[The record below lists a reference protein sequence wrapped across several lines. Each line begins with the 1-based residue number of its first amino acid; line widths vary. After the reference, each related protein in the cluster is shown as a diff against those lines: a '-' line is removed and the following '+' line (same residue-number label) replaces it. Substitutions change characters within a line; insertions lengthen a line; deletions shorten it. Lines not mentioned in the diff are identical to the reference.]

1 METFNA
7 TREHHTPILT
17 REPSWEE
24 IQNLFDFDRGY
35 IQLAAAQFIVSHPKP
50 LTEAIEYY
58 RNKINEQPVL
68 YTQENEDSKLE
79 RVRQACAECMNIAD
93 PNNIALTEST
103 SMGLGTIYSGLDLGP
118 GDEIVTTE
126 YDHYT
131 HHESIRY
138 ACLRSG
144 ATFRKISLYEDL
156 ANVTVTEIVES
167 VVQNITDQTRIVGI
181 TWVHS
186 GSGLKL
192 PVPQISDAIA
202 KINET
207 REENKILLVLDGV
220 HGFGVELESFPELGC
235 QFFISGCHKWLYG
248 PRGTGF
254 IAATPQAWQHVTPII
269 PSFTDVMD
277 MVIEGDGRP
286 RKMDGKQ
293 MTPGGFH
300 AFEHRWALYDAF
312 TLMKSFGKQHVYNR
326 IHHLARTCKEGLAS
340 MPHIILHT
348 PMDDSLSAG
357 IVSFEIK
364 DYNTKEAVEELNRRR
379 LVVTASPYKKS
390 YVRITPGIYNTE
402 AEIDKALSIIDTL
415 HR

>member
-1 METFNA
+1 MDTLNSA
-7 TREHHTPILT
+7 QEHPPVLTP
-17 REPSWEE
+17 EPSWEAV
-24 IQNLFDFDRGY
+24 QNLFEFNRDY
-35 IQLAAAQFIVSHPKP
+35 IQLAAAQFIVSHPRP

-58 RNKINEQPVL
+58 RNKINDQPVL

-79 RVRQACAECMNIAD
+79 RVRQACAECMDIAD

-103 SMGLGTIYSGLDLGP
+103 SMGLGTVYNGLDLKP
-118 GDEIVTTE
+118 GDEILTTDH
-126 YDHYT
+126 DHYT

-138 ACLRSG
+138 ACLRTG
-144 ATFRKISLYEDL
+144 ATFKKISLYRDL
-156 ANVTVTEIVES
+156 AEVTADEMVESIINNVTPA
-167 VVQNITDQTRIVGI
+167 TRIVGI

-186 GSGLKL
+186 GTGLKL
-192 PVPQISDAIA
+192 PVPQISAAIA
-202 KINET
+202 MVNKT
-207 REENKILLVLDGV
+207 RDENKILVVLDGV
-220 HGFGVELESFPELGC
+220 HGFGVELETFPELDC

-254 IAATPQAWQHVTPII
+254 IAATSQAWQHVTPII

-277 MVIEGDGRP
+277 MVIKGEGRP

-326 IHHLARTCKEGLAS
+326 IHHLARTCKEGLAA

-348 PMDDSLSAG
+348 PMDDALSAG

-364 DYNTKEAVEELNRRR
+364 DYSTKEAVAELNRRR
-379 LVVTASPYKKS
+379 LVATASPYKKS
-390 YVRITPGIYNTE
+390 YVRLTPGIYNTE
-402 AEIDKALSIIDTL
+402 AEIEKALSVIDTL
-415 HR
+415 RR

>member
-7 TREHHTPILT
+7 MQENPAVMT
-17 REPSWEE
+17 REPSWEA
-24 IQNLFDFDRGY
+24 IQNLFEFDRDY

-58 RNKINEQPVL
+58 RNKINQQPVL
-68 YTQENEDSKLE
+68 YTQENEDSKME
-79 RVRQACAECMNIAD
+79 RVRQACAECLDIAN

-103 SMGLGTIYSGLDLGP
+103 SMGLGTIYSGLDLQP
-118 GDEIVTTE
+118 GDEILTTDH
-126 YDHYT
+126 DHYI

-138 ACLRSG
+138 ACMRSG
-144 ATFRKISLYEDL
+144 ATFKKISLYDDS
-156 ANVTVTEIVES
+156 AHVTADEIVEPFIN
-167 VVQNITDQTRIVGI
+167 NITPHTRIVGI

-186 GSGLKL
+186 GTGVKL
-192 PVPQISDAIA
+192 PVRRISNVIA
-202 KINET
+202 KLNET
-207 REENKILLVLDGV
+207 RNDNKILMILDAV
-220 HGFGVELESFPELGC
+220 HGFGVELETFPELGC
-235 QFFISGCHKWLYG
+235 QFFITGCHKWLYG

-254 IAATPQAWQHVTPII
+254 IAGTSQAWQHVTPII
-269 PSFTDVMD
+269 PGFTDAMD
-277 MVIEGDGRP
+277 TLVEGDGKP

-300 AFEHRWALYDAF
+300 AFEHKWALYDAF
-312 TLMKSFGKQHVYNR
+312 TLMKSFGKEHVHNR
-326 IHHLARTCKEGLAS
+326 IHHLARICKEELAA

-348 PMDDSLSAG
+348 PMDDNLSAG

-390 YVRITPGIYNTE
+390 YIRITPGIYNTE
-402 AEIDKALSIIDTL
+402 AEIEKALTIIDTL